1 MKSRIVILVMAAL
14 VVRSAAVYGDDATV
28 LKAGT
33 LRFDVAAAIG
43 FVRKGWDGEG
53 RKVDAPDAMIIGAAP
68 GIAYGFTDWFTAAFD
83 WSPGVTDTDLTSI
96 DIAGDGDGE
105 AEIYEGLSDFSFK
118 AQFQIIGKN
127 APVVSERFRLRLAPG
142 MVIPFPGISDQDSLG
157 NHAWGAGG
165 DASFDALLSDK
176 FFVNLF
182 SKVYWFPVD
191 NQSGTNHDWEF
202 ALEAGPHYAVP
213 VGSASLAFALPV
225 NWEMSLGNDRSILND
240 GTSSHLLAIHPSI
253 ELKLTRP
260 IAINIG
266 VEYTLP
272 LYGKNT
278 YAAHT
283 ITIKAPVYFNFA
295 KNKGEE

>member
-1 MKSRIVILVMAAL
+1 MAAL
-14 VVRSAAVYGDDATV
+14 AAGSAAVHGEDATV
-28 LKAGT
+28 LNAGT
-33 LRFDVAAAIG
+33 LCFDAAAAIG
-43 FVRKGWDGEG
+43 FVRKGWDGES
-53 RKVDAPDAMIIGAAP
+53 RKVDVPDAMIIGAAP
-68 GIAYGFTDWFTAAFD
+68 EIAYGFTDWFTAAFD
-83 WSPGVTDTDLTSI
+83 WSPGVTDTDLAGI
-96 DIAGDGDGE
+96 DVAHDGDGE
-105 AEIYEGLSDFSFK
+105 AEIYEGLSDFSLK
-118 AQFQIIGKN
+118 AQFQIMGKH

-157 NHAWGAGG
+157 NHAWGVGA

-176 FFVNLF
+176 FFVNVLGE
-182 SKVYWFPVD
+182 VYWFPVD
-191 NQSGTNHDWEF
+191 NQSGTNNEWEF

-213 VGSASLAFALPV
+213 LGSAGLAFALPV
-225 NWEMSLGNDRSILND
+225 NWTMSLGNDDSIL
-240 GTSSHLLAIHPSI
+240 GGGASSHLLVVRPSI

-272 LYGKNT
+272 LYGKNN

-295 KNKGEE
+295 KNKGEK

>member
-1 MKSRIVILVMAAL
+1 MKSRIVILLLAAL
-14 VVRSAAVYGDDATV
+14 AAGSAAVYGEDAAV
-28 LKAGT
+28 LSAGT
-33 LRFDVAAAIG
+33 LRFDVATDIG
-43 FVRKGWDGEG
+43 FVRKAWDGES

-68 GIAYGFTDWFTAAFD
+68 GIAYGFADWFTAAFD

-96 DIAGDGDGE
+96 DIASDGDGE
-105 AEIYEGLSDFSFK
+105 AEIYEGLSDFSLR

-127 APVVSERFRLRLAPG
+127 TPVVSERFRLRLAPG

-157 NHAWGAGG
+157 NHAWGAGA
-165 DASFDALLSDK
+165 DASFDALMFDN

-182 SKVYWFPVD
+182 GEVYWFPVD

-202 ALEAGPHYAVP
+202 ALEAGPHYAVSIGS
-213 VGSASLAFALPV
+213 VGLAFALPIS
-225 NWEMSLGNDRSILND
+225 WEMSLGNDESILN
-240 GTSSHLLAIHPSI
+240 GGASSHLLALHPTI

-260 IAINIG
+260 LKINMRF
-266 VEYTLP
+266 EYTLP
-272 LYGKNT
+272 LYGKNN

-295 KNKGEE
+295 KNKGEQ